1 MKKAIFLLFL
11 ISVGVSFIACSSD
24 KNGENES
31 AEKTY
36 NFRNVRWGM
45 NQEEV
50 LASEKLTP
58 ATKRPDLILYR
69 GEYDGMTAL
78 IGFNFED
85 KKLVRAGYLMREKYE
100 DPNSFIKD
108 FERMKQELIEEYGSP
123 ASDVISWKEG
133 EKVEED
139 PEKFGEAVCEG
150 RLMYYALWETA
161 KSLVKLRLDG
171 LDGKCQ
177 LGLQFESI
185 DLFVI
190 PQIDASMRQ
199 PAAPTP
205 GPPESE

>member
-1 MKKAIFLLFL
+1 MRKAIFLLFL
-11 ISVGVSFIACSSD
+11 ISFGAAFIACSGD
-24 KNGENES
+24 KNGEDES
-31 AEKTY
+31 KESNY

-69 GEYDGMTAL
+69 GEYDGMKAL

-85 KKLVRAGYLMREKYE
+85 KKLVRAGYLMRESYE

-108 FERMKQELIEEYGSP
+108 FEGIKRKLIEEYGSP

-161 KSLVKLRLDG
+161 KSLIKLRLDG
-171 LDGKCQ
+171 LNEKCQ
-177 LGLQFESI
+177 LGLQYESI

-199 PAAPTP
+199 TAEPTP
-205 GPPESE
+205 GPSESE